1 MEDILTHEV
10 YKEQVPGG
18 FTCHAPF
25 CLNFS
30 RTIGIISTVPAFP
43 VSKKKADALRER
55 LIYLRCSEADIEESF
70 FRRSGV
76 ELRHRPSGI
85 RIRCCERGGQALNRF
100 FARRL
105 LADELEARLQNKT
118 RHIAKAE
125 KLRELKK
132 KTLRRGLAE
141 QFAQFAPRPL
151 ALPEHSRR
159 PKNLQNYWFSSSKS
173 TEKKLA
179 RGLLL

>member
-1 MEDILTHEV
+1 
-10 YKEQVPGG
+10 VP
-18 FTCHAPF
+18 
-25 CLNFS
+25 
-30 RTIGIISTVPAFP
+30 VFP

-55 LIYLRCSEADIEESF
+55 FICLRCSEADIEESF

-125 KLRELKK
+125 KLRELKRRS
-132 KTLRRGLAE
+132 LRRGLAE
-141 QFAQFAPRPL
+141 QFAQFPLRPL
-151 ALPEHSRR
+151 DLPEQQPA
-159 PKNLQNYWFSSSKS
+159 PKELG
-173 TEKKLA
+173 KLLIQLEQIN
-179 RGLLL
+179 REETR

>member
-1 MEDILTHEV
+1 M
-10 YKEQVPGG
+10 
-18 FTCHAPF
+18 
-25 CLNFS
+25 
-30 RTIGIISTVPAFP
+30 PAFP
-43 VSKKKADALRER
+43 VSEKKAKALRER
-55 LIYLRCSEADIEESF
+55 LLALGCLEGDIEENF
-70 FRRSGV
+70 IRKSGV

-132 KTLRRGLAE
+132 KTLGRGLAE
-141 QFAQFAPRPL
+141 QFAQFALRPL
-151 ALPEHSRR
+151 ALPEQQPA
-159 PKNLQNYWFSSSKS
+159 PK
-173 TEKKLA
+173 ELA
-179 RGLLL
+179 ELLVQLEQINREETH

>member
-1 MEDILTHEV
+1 MPV
-10 YKEQVPGG
+10 
-18 FTCHAPF
+18 
-25 CLNFS
+25 
-30 RTIGIISTVPAFP
+30 FP

-55 LIYLRCSEADIEESF
+55 LICLRCSEADIEESF

-141 QFAQFAPRPL
+141 QFALRPL
-151 ALPEHSRR
+151 ALPEQQ
-159 PKNLQNYWFSSSKS
+159 PASK
-173 TEKKLA
+173 ELAKLLVQLEQIN
-179 RGLLL
+179 REETR

>member
-1 MEDILTHEV
+1 M
-10 YKEQVPGG
+10 
-18 FTCHAPF
+18 
-25 CLNFS
+25 
-30 RTIGIISTVPAFP
+30 PAFP

-55 LIYLRCSEADIEESF
+55 LVCLRCSEADIEESF

-100 FARRL
+100 LARRL

-125 KLRELKK
+125 KLRELKRRS
-132 KTLRRGLAE
+132 LPRGLAE
-141 QFAQFAPRPL
+141 HFAQFSLRPL
-151 ALPEHSRR
+151 ALSEQQPV
-159 PKNLQNYWFSSSKS
+159 PKELG
-173 TEKKLA
+173 KLLIQLEQIN
-179 RGLLL
+179 REETR

>member
-1 MEDILTHEV
+1 M
-10 YKEQVPGG
+10 
-18 FTCHAPF
+18 
-25 CLNFS
+25 
-30 RTIGIISTVPAFP
+30 PAFP

-55 LIYLRCSEADIEESF
+55 LVCLRCSEADIEESF

-141 QFAQFAPRPL
+141 QFALRPL
-151 ALPEHSRR
+151 ALPEQQ
-159 PKNLQNYWFSSSKS
+159 PASK
-173 TEKKLA
+173 ELAKLLVQLEQIN
-179 RGLLL
+179 REETR